1 MATKVSSFMANYGR
15 KLWIGADIRRKRKV
29 EKMTEFIER
38 MRRVQEEVGAAL
50 EKAQKEMRRQ
60 VDREIEEECYKLI
73 S

>member
-1 MATKVSSFMANYGR
+1 
-15 KLWIGADIRRKRKV
+15 V